1 MQMKTL
7 HRRIGMYFGI
17 LSLADNQLTPA
28 YPIKNNKVYH
38 FITKP
43 FYEESAIIYIEQVLS
58 SSQISNIYVNRK
70 PHLKKNWVLQ
80 TLHQA
85 LRLIQMIEFD
95 PRN

>member
-7 HRRIGMYFGI
+7 HRRIGLYFGI

-38 FITKP
+38 FIAKP
-43 FYEESAIIYIEQVLS
+43 FYEESVIIYIEQVLS

-70 PHLKKNWVLQ
+70 PHLKKKWCFTDITSGLKVDSND
-80 TLHQA
+80 
-85 LRLIQMIEFD
+85 RI
-95 PRN
+95 